1 MRKLFLSK
9 KALIPAFIIAAL
21 YMVFVTYLMNASLVK
36 DTLIG
41 SYPLSYKWNLLTA
54 LLGGMWTAMSGMTL
68 ILLIVSAILTGFN
81 LILITKRIGALR
93 SSGKVQFLAGGGS
106 LLGIIGSGCAACG
119 LPVLSLLG
127 FSGGIA
133 LLPLQGIELSWLAVI
148 LLSLSLYF
156 LVKSY
161 KQDIACALVQKVE

>member
-106 LLGIIGSGCAACG
+106 LLGIIGSAVARLAVCRFC
-119 LPVLSLLG
+119 
-127 FSGGIA
+127 
-133 LLPLQGIELSWLAVI
+133 LSWDSAGALPFCRFRALSYPGW
-148 LLSLSLYF
+148 LLSYCRYPYTF
-156 LVKSY
+156 
-161 KQDIACALVQKVE
+161 